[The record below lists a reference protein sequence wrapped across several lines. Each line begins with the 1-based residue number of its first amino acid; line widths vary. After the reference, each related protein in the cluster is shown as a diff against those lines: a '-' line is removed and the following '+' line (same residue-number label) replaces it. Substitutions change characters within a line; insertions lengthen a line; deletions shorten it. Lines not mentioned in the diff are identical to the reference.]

1 MKKVGII
8 INPVAGLGGSVALK
22 GSDGAEA
29 AAKAV
34 ALGAEPMA
42 ALRTRTALIQLANI
56 YNEVEFLT
64 CGGSMGEDTLRELE
78 LRYRVVHSPQT
89 QVTTPED
96 TKNAAA
102 AMLEE
107 GAELIMFAGGDGTAR
122 DICAAVGTE
131 ITVIGIPA
139 GVKIHSAVY
148 ALNPRNAGLAALEY
162 LISEN
167 PQSGE
172 AEVMDIDEEEFRQG
186 RVRAKLYGYMNIPA
200 ESTRMQNTKSPNV
213 SEGEELLD
221 IAAYIADE
229 MEEDILYFIGP
240 GSTTRKIKEEL
251 GIDGTLLGVDAVL
264 NGELVAKDVSE
275 RQIWELV
282 EKHPAFRIVVT
293 VIGGQGVLFGRGNQQ
308 FSPRI
313 LNRAGR
319 KNIIVAAT
327 HAKIRQLMGRPL
339 IVDTGDSEL
348 DEALSGYT
356 DIVAGYEQT
365 VFYRISC

>member
-1 MKKVGII
+1 MKKVGVI

-22 GSDGAEA
+22 GSDGAATAEQA
-29 AAKAV
+29 I
-34 ALGAEPMA
+34 ALGAKPMA
-42 ALRTRTALIQLANI
+42 ALRARTALIQLVYI

-64 CGGSMGEDTLRELE
+64 CGGNMGEELLKDMDLRH
-78 LRYRVVHSPQT
+78 RVVYTPQSET
-89 QVTTPED
+89 TTPED

-102 AMLEE
+102 AMLNE

-162 LISEN
+162 L
-167 PQSGE
+167 QSDCSQSAE
-172 AEVMDIDEEEFRQG
+172 AEVMDIDEDEFREG

-200 ESTRMQNTKSPNV
+200 DSTRMQNTKSPNV

-221 IAAYIADE
+221 IAAYVADE
-229 MEEDILYFIGP
+229 MEEDVLYFIGP

-251 GIDGTLLGVDAVL
+251 GIEGTLLGVDGVL
-264 NGELVAKDVSE
+264 NGELIVKDATE
-275 RQIWELV
+275 GQIWELI
-282 EKHPAFRIVVT
+282 EKHPNFRIVVT

-313 LNRAGR
+313 LKKAGR

-327 HAKIRQLMGRPL
+327 HGKIRQLMGRPL
-339 IVDTGDSEL
+339 TVDTGDSEL

-365 VFYRISC
+365 VFYKISC